1 MTSTS
6 ATFTH
11 IDLNVEITHLS
22 DLNIDVETSLK
33 NQSIIDL
40 KESNEDNLKDETKD
54 SNNDIDTIFISL
66 CQFTLSL
73 IITRNTFVFFL
84 KNFILLTKGTI
95 DDKSYS

>member
-1 MTSTS
+1 
-6 ATFTH
+6 
-11 IDLNVEITHLS
+11 LNVEITHLS

-73 IITRNTFVFFL
+73 IITRNTFVFF
-84 KNFILLTKGTI
+84 
-95 DDKSYS
+95 